1 LYGGVGVGVVEGCA
15 DRLMS
20 HAVCVDVLLSRA
32 ECRAAALVGVERRL
46 WALGA
51 KAREVY
57 GAAAGGDYWTI
68 DVEAAAG
75 ELAVAKLLGVYWS
88 AKDSAAE
95 DREDGD
101 VAGHQV
107 RHSRRLDA
115 SLICHVRDSDD
126 QVFVLVV
133 GAMPSFRVA
142 GWLPGVEAKS
152 PAFWRED
159 VPRAAFFVPQSALRP
174 MGEL

>member
-1 LYGGVGVGVVEGCA
+1 MYGCGGFGVVEGCA

-20 HAVCVDVLLSRA
+20 QSVCVDVLLSRA

-46 WALGA
+46 RALGE
-51 KAREVY
+51 KSREVY

-75 ELAVAKLLGVYWS
+75 ELAVAKLLDVFWS
-88 AKDSAAE
+88 AKDSPAE
-95 DREDGD
+95 DRVAGD

-107 RHSRRLDA
+107 RHSRRFDA
-115 SLICHVRDSDD
+115 SLICHRRDSDD
-126 QVFVLVV
+126 QSFVLVV
-133 GAMPSFRVA
+133 GAMPSFRVV

-152 PAFWRED
+152 SVFWRED

-174 MGEL
+174 IGVL